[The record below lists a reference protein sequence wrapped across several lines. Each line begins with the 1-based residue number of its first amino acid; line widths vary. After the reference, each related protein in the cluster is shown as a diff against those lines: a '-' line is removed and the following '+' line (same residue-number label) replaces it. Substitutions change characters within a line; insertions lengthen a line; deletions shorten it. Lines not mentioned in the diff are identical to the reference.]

1 VTRLPRRSV
10 LVALAFVV
18 LPARIAVPQATPAVA
33 SGSSVAI
40 PRLALDDDLAEN
52 SLVRVLD
59 AIGTPPFPIAV
70 RLEAKAGD
78 PLSALDARLSAL
90 GRRKIP
96 VWLSL
101 PVPESAEA
109 VATWRTALGALFE
122 RRGSELALV
131 ELAVDLQPPDLVRF
145 AVQTAA
151 TELRSSGSAA
161 RAAIGGD
168 AMADPSRRTSIYTA
182 DLAPYLDVLAVPA
195 DGGGTP
201 RAEGLESWLHNVD
214 PQAGLALRS
223 SPGRVSGT
231 NAIAD
236 RTLED
241 LGSNVVIR
249 GWRSEDLSAA
259 RVRALAPLAALLAHD
274 VTVLDDEAAGIAMA
288 RGGIPATG
296 EIRHRLLFDTDTFS
310 TYLAYW
316 AERSEEMLS
325 VSLTLAIE
333 GTPVAHDLVTGG
345 RVAVSDYS
353 RDATTGRVRVRVPQT
368 GRPMLLDFNEGAVAI
383 TERSGVIAE
392 RRLNVGEIIARH
404 QQQQRT
410 QDAAI
415 RNYVARARMEQHFRP
430 TVADP
435 GYDIVAENTYFSSAD
450 GVEWEELSFSVNG
463 SKWGADR
470 PPFPLIQPEKV
481 LSLPLQLKFD
491 EEYRYRLAG
500 TDRVDG
506 FDCYVVKFEPVR
518 DDNALYRGTVW
529 IDRRTF
535 ARIKVHAAQ
544 SGLATPVVSNDEIQR
559 FTPVSH
565 AGTFPIFL
573 FTELIARQIVLV
585 AGRNLLVEKRVA
597 FSDFSLNDPEFEQK
611 RASARES
618 NRVMFRET
626 AEGLRYFVKEGGG
639 RRVSDRPTLD
649 VKALAMGVTLDPS
662 YAFPL
667 PIFGINYI
675 DFQFRRPDTQLAILF
690 AGVLAAGN
698 LQRSNFGAKNLDA
711 SIDFFAIA
719 VPSTDRLFGAGGED
733 ETTRVLTWPLSTGI
747 NLGWQ
752 VTPFQKATF
761 QYQFRFDGF
770 VKDRTTSDAFTT
782 PSSTVSNGIGGA
794 WEYRRG
800 GYSFVSNVVWF
811 ARAAWRPWGDGE
823 RTSPTYVRYS
833 ASLSRD
839 FYLDAFQKL
848 HFNGAWFGGRDLDRF
863 NKYMFGMFDDTR
875 IHGVPGGGVRFGEL
889 GMARGSYSINIFEQY
904 RVDVFLEHAWGR
916 DEPGRGGWEW
926 LPGVGMALNVRA
938 PWNTILRA
946 DFGKSVL
953 PDRYGDLGSMTLQV
967 MLLKPLR

>member
-1 VTRLPRRSV
+1 MTRLPRRAV
-10 LVALAFVV
+10 LVALAFVI
-18 LPARIAVPQATPAVA
+18 LPARIAVPQTAAAADP
-33 SGSSVAI
+33 GSSAAI
-40 PRLALDDDLAEN
+40 PRLAIDDEPAEN
-52 SLVRVLD
+52 ALRALD
-59 AIGTPPFPIAV
+59 AIGAAPFPIAV
-70 RLEAKAGD
+70 RVEAKAGD
-78 PLSALDARLSAL
+78 SLSALDARLSAL
-90 GRRKIP
+90 ERRKVP
-96 VWLSL
+96 VWLSI
-101 PVPESAEA
+101 PVPESPEA
-109 VATWRTALGALFE
+109 VATWRAGLRALFE
-122 RRGSELALV
+122 RRSSELVLV
-131 ELAVDLQPPDLVRF
+131 ELTVEHQPPDLARF

-151 TELRSSGSAA
+151 TELRSSGSTA
-161 RAAIGGD
+161 RAAVGGG
-168 AMADPSRRTSIYTA
+168 AMADASRRTSIYTA
-182 DLAPYLDVLAVPA
+182 DLAPYVDLLAVPA
-195 DGGGTP
+195 D
-201 RAEGLESWLHNVD
+201 RAEGLETWLRDVD
-214 PQAGLALRS
+214 PQAGLALRP
-223 SPGRVSGT
+223 SPTHAPVA
-231 NAIAD
+231 NALAD

-241 LGSNVVIR
+241 LGSIVVIR
-249 GWRSEDLSAA
+249 GWPSADLSAA
-259 RVRALAPLAALLAHD
+259 QVRALAPLAALLAHD
-274 VTVLDDEAAGIAMA
+274 VTVLDDGAAGVAIV
-288 RGGIPATG
+288 RGGIDVTRA
-296 EIRHRLLFDTDTFS
+296 IRHRLLFDPDTFS

-316 AERSEEMLS
+316 AEHSEEMLS
-325 VSLTLAIE
+325 VSLTLAVE
-333 GTPVAHDLVTGG
+333 GTPVARDLVTGG
-345 RVAVSDYS
+345 RVAVSDYA
-353 RDATTGRVRVRVPQT
+353 RDASTGRVRVRVPQT
-368 GRPMLLDFNEGAVAI
+368 GRPMLVDFNEGAVAI
-383 TERSGVIAE
+383 TERSGVTAE
-392 RRLNVGEIIARH
+392 RQLTVGEIIARH

-435 GYDIVAENTYFSSAD
+435 GYDIVAENTYFSSAE

-463 SKWGADR
+463 SKWSTDR

-481 LSLPLQLKFD
+481 LSLPLQLTFD
-491 EEYRYRLAG
+491 EGYRYRLAG
-500 TDRVDG
+500 TERVDG
-506 FDCYVVKFEPVR
+506 FYCYVVKFEPVR
-518 DDNALYRGTVW
+518 DDSALYRGTVW

-535 ARIKVHAAQ
+535 ARIRVHAAQ
-544 SGLATPVVSNDEIQR
+544 SGLAAPVVSNDEIQR
-559 FTPVSH
+559 FAPASH
-565 AGTFPIFL
+565 AGALPIFL

-626 AEGLRYFVKEGGG
+626 AEGLRYFVKEGSG
-639 RRVSDRPTLD
+639 RRVSERPTLD

-667 PIFGINYI
+667 PILGINYI

-698 LQRSNFGAKNLDA
+698 LQRSNVGVRNLDA

-719 VPSTDRLFGAGGED
+719 VPATDRLFGPGGED
-733 ETTRVLTWPLSTGI
+733 EGTRVLTWPLSTGI

-770 VKDRTTSDAFTT
+770 VKDRTTSEAFTT

-800 GYSFVSNVVWF
+800 GYSFVSNGAWF

-823 RTSPTYVRYS
+823 RTSRTYLKYS

-839 FYLDAFQKL
+839 FYLDTFQKL

-889 GMARGSYSINIFEQY
+889 GMARGTYSINIFEQY

-916 DEPGRGGWEW
+916 DEPGRGEW
-926 LPGVGMALNVRA
+926 QGLPGLGTALNVRA

-946 DFGKSVL
+946 DFGKSIL
-953 PDRYGDLGSMTLQV
+953 PDRYGDLGSITLQV